1 MLHRRLA
8 ILIAC
13 ALMLFLGVYTW
24 NQRTGHWDRL
34 CASVGLE
41 FSGGVMRGLTSAE
54 DAVTGFWE
62 DYVALR
68 GVNERNKALERRV
81 KELEMRLASTSEE
94 LAELARLRR
103 MLHLDYPMAWPA
115 AASRVL
121 AQRMGPN
128 AALDTI
134 MLSSG
139 YLSGAVAGTPVTSWQ
154 GVVGRVLKAGPGTSV
169 VLLLT
174 DTGSRVSVLTSEG
187 RVQGI
192 LAGGGPGHPLELLF
206 VRQNAPVRVGELLVT
221 SGVDSVYPK
230 GIPVARVTAVSRGG
244 SSRSGSSLL
253 EIQAEPLVDFPTLEE
268 VFLLQRPAGAI
279 SPGSDAVYT
288 RRAPALEKSEEN
300 TPGQNEGA
308 GPAEPA
314 GPRSL
319 R

>member
-13 ALMLFLGVYTW
+13 SLMLFLGVYTW

-41 FSGGVMRGLTSAE
+41 FTGGVMRGL
-54 DAVTGFWE
+54 DAVESSVTGFWE
-62 DYVALR
+62 NYVALR
-68 GVNERNKALERRV
+68 GVKQRNDALERRV
-81 KELEMRLASTSEE
+81 QELEMRLAASSED

-121 AQRMGPN
+121 ARRMGPN

-139 YLSGAVAGTPVTSWQ
+139 YLSGAAAGTPVTSWQ

-253 EIQAEPLVDFPTLEE
+253 EIQAEPLADLPMLEE

-279 SPGSDAVYT
+279 APGSDAVYT
-288 RRAPALEKSEEN
+288 RRAPSLEK
-300 TPGQNEGA
+300 G
-308 GPAEPA
+308 GPAEQGGNGAAQSPDV
-314 GPRSL
+314 RSG

>member
-8 ILIAC
+8 LIIAC

-24 NQRTGHWDRL
+24 NQRTGHWDRI
-34 CASVGLE
+34 CASIGLE
-41 FSGGVMRGLTSAE
+41 FSGGVMRGFSSVE
-54 DAVTGFWE
+54 SSVTGFWE
-62 DYVALR
+62 NYVALR
-68 GVNERNKALERRV
+68 GVKKRNDALERRV
-81 KELEMRLASTSEE
+81 QELEMRLASASED

-103 MLHLDYPMAWPA
+103 MLHLDFPLTWPA

-139 YLSGAVAGTPVTSWQ
+139 YLSGAAAGTPVVSWQ

-192 LAGGGPGHPLELLF
+192 LAGGGPGHPLELRF

-253 EIQAEPLVDFPTLEE
+253 EIQAEPLADVLHLEE
-268 VFLLQRPAGAI
+268 VFLLQRPAGGI
-279 SPGSDAVYT
+279 TPGSDAVYT
-288 RRAPALEKSEEN
+288 RRSPSLEKSGNDAADHGERFSS
-300 TPGQNEGA
+300 GG
-308 GPAEPA
+308 G
-314 GPRSL
+314 R
-319 R
+319 

>member
-13 ALMLFLGVYTW
+13 SLMLFLGVYTW

-41 FSGGVMRGLTSAE
+41 FTGGVMRGL
-54 DAVTGFWE
+54 DAVESSVTGFWE
-62 DYVALR
+62 NYVALR
-68 GVNERNKALERRV
+68 GVKQRNDALERRV
-81 KELEMRLASTSEE
+81 QELEMRLAASSED

-121 AQRMGPN
+121 ARRMGPN

-139 YLSGAVAGTPVTSWQ
+139 YLSGAAAGTPVTSWQ

-253 EIQAEPLVDFPTLEE
+253 EIQAEPLADLPMLEE

-279 SPGSDAVYT
+279 APGSDAVYT
-288 RRAPALEKSEEN
+288 RRAPSLEK
-300 TPGQNEGA
+300 G
-308 GPAEPA
+308 GPAEQSRNGAAQAPDV
-314 GPRSL
+314 RSG

>member
-1 MLHRRLA
+1 
-8 ILIAC
+8 
-13 ALMLFLGVYTW
+13 MLFLGVYTW
-24 NQRTGHWDRL
+24 NQRTGHWDRI
-34 CASVGLE
+34 CASIGLE
-41 FSGGVMRGLTSAE
+41 FSGGVMRSFSSVE
-54 DAVTGFWE
+54 SSVTGFWE
-62 DYVALR
+62 NYVDLR
-68 GVNERNKALERRV
+68 GVKKRNDDLERRV
-81 KELEMRLASTSEE
+81 QELEKRLASASED

-103 MLHLDYPMAWPA
+103 MLHLDFPLTWPA

-139 YLSGAVAGTPVTSWQ
+139 YLSGASAGTPVVSWQ

-192 LAGGGPGHPLELLF
+192 LAGGGPGHPLELRF

-253 EIQAEPLVDFPTLEE
+253 EIQAEPLADVLHLEE
-268 VFLLQRPAGAI
+268 VFLLQRPAGGIA
-279 SPGSDAVYT
+279 PGSDAVYT
-288 RRAPALEKSEEN
+288 RRSPSLEKGGNDAADHGERFSL
-300 TPGQNEGA
+300 GGA
-308 GPAEPA
+308 
-314 GPRSL
+314 R
-319 R
+319 